1 MKTFLFILLLA
12 IQCQKISAQYYVRT
26 KKNIGVIGMYNFSPV
41 KTDLNLNFNTSMPF
55 LQLGVCRQIGK
66 YALPELGLS
75 LAAPTSFGQN
85 PKFIGLFSGILL
97 RKNLFK
103 INERKH
109 GAKCKAELIE
119 CFITPEYRLYFNE
132 ARHQNAGQFSVRYG
146 LGLYHVESGGSKRSR
161 AWLTKVEV
169 YHRNYFNGAQTLPH
183 EFGLALRIQ
192 HFKTYDFLR

>member
-1 MKTFLFILLLA
+1 MKTFPFLLLFLTT
-12 IQCQKISAQYYVRT
+12 CQIGNAQYYVRT
-26 KKNIGVIGMYNFSPV
+26 KKNFGIIGMYNLRPV
-41 KTDLNLNFNTSMPF
+41 NTDLNLSASTPF
-55 LQLGVCRQIGK
+55 LQLGVCRQFGK
-66 YALPELGLS
+66 YALPELGFS
-75 LAAPTSFGQN
+75 LAAPTSIGQN
-85 PKFIGLFSGILL
+85 PTFTGLFTGLQL

-119 CFITPEYRLYFNE
+119 CFITPEYRLNFNE
-132 ARHQNAGQFSVRYG
+132 ARHQNDGQFSVRYG

-161 AWLTKVEV
+161 AWVTKVEV
-169 YHRNYFNGAQTLPH
+169 YHRNYFGGAQALPH